1 MIVTVSVIDIDEFD
15 AKISHLNLVNYT
27 DGMALYYE
35 ALDYP
40 PSKEQAKARLLN
52 LAKNKLQQGDII

>member
-1 MIVTVSVIDIDEFD
+1 
-15 AKISHLNLVNYT
+15 VNYT